1 MYNYTADEFRYYII
15 QTSWKLDMAQQ
26 HSSTAAQG
34 MNILYSCDSSY
45 VNLLLVTSTTIC
57 RCKCGR

>member
-26 HSSTAAQG
+26 YSSTGDEYTVQ
-34 MNILYSCDSSY
+34 L
-45 VNLLLVTSTTIC
+45 
-57 RCKCGR
+57 